1 MTVFGKTLRKT
12 CGLAALLSLG
22 LAAGPASAQVQ
33 QGNPNAANQSMST
46 MSTNRA
52 IQQEQTSQSNTLRMD
67 MQRSQN
73 APSAPPP
80 PSIAPRGA
88 IGR

>member
-1 MTVFGKTLRKT
+1 MTSLGKTLCKT
-12 CGLAALLSLG
+12 CGLAALLSFG

-73 APSAPPP
+73 APPPP
-80 PSIAPRGA
+80 PTIAPRGA

>member
-1 MTVFGKTLRKT
+1 MTVFDTTLGKT

-33 QGNPNAANQSMST
+33 QGNPNAVNQSMST

-52 IQQEQTSQSNTLRMD
+52 IQQEQTGQTNTLRMD

-73 APSAPPP
+73 TPPTPAPPA
-80 PSIAPRGA
+80 IAPRGA
-88 IGR
+88 VGR

>member
-1 MTVFGKTLRKT
+1 MTFFVKTT
-12 CGLAALLSLG
+12 GLAALLSLG
-22 LAAGPASAQVQ
+22 LAAGPACAQVQ

-52 IQQEQTSQSNTLRMD
+52 IQQEQTGQTNTLRMD

-73 APSAPPP
+73 TPPTPAPPA
-80 PSIAPRGA
+80 IAPRGA
-88 IGR
+88 VGR